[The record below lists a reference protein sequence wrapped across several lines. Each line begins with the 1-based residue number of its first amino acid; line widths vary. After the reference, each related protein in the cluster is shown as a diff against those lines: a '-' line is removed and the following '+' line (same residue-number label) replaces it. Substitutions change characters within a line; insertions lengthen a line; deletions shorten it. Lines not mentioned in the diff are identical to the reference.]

1 MRKASFVGGCLL
13 LLIGVAGIYG
23 YIRFSDNASTSLSQS
38 SFVKGSFDQAS
49 SLPYVGAS
57 VSRQGVQGIIFGFIA
72 FMGLVLVL
80 NGLRSGGT
88 KLSVKEIRE
97 LGMGAR

>member
-1 MRKASFVGGCLL
+1 LL

-23 YIRFSDNASTSLSQS
+23 YMRFSDKASTSLSQS
-38 SFVKGSFDQAS
+38 SLVKGSVDQAS

-57 VSRQGVQGIIFGFIA
+57 VSREGVQGLIFGFIA
-72 FMGLVLVL
+72 FIGLVLLL

-88 KLSVKEIRE
+88 KLSVKEIRQ